1 MEATTVMVIPETFEC
16 VMLMIGNFSHL
27 LRPSFDFVSGSHL
40 VQLMDPTLVLTVPI
54 GHLIHS
60 QQHGEAI
67 SLLVPGKHSDEQ
79 EDNGVKGVLHRSL
92 DKSTL
97 SLGVFSLSQAP
108 TRIFLRAPSVVESS
122 WKFMMA

>member
-27 LRPSFDFVSGSHL
+27 LRLSFDFVPGSHL

-60 QQHGEAI
+60 QQHGEVI
-67 SLLVPGKHSDEQ
+67 SLLLPGKHSDEQ
-79 EDNGVKGVLHRSL
+79 EDNGVMGVLHRSL

-97 SLGVFSLSQAP
+97 SLGAFCLSQAP
-108 TRIFLRAPSVVESS
+108 TRVFLRAPSVVESS
-122 WKFMMA
+122 WNFMMT

>member
-1 MEATTVMVIPETFEC
+1 MVIPETFEC

-27 LRPSFDFVSGSHL
+27 LRLSFDFVSGSHL
-40 VQLMDPTLVLTVPI
+40 VQLMDPTLVLTV
-54 GHLIHS
+54 HS
-60 QQHGEAI
+60 QQHGEVI

-97 SLGVFSLSQAP
+97 SLGALCLSQAP

-122 WKFMMA
+122 WNFMMT